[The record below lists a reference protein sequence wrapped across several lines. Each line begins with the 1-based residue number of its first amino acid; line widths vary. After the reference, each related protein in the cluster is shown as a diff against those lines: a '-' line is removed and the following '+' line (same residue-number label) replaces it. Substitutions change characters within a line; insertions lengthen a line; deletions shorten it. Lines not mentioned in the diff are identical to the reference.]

1 MKLIP
6 QLAMLA
12 AGIGLLVLLFVAGW
26 NSAAMSGRIITPQE
40 AGVAMAGLY
49 VAVLV
54 VIVIDGKRGPEK
66 R

>member
-6 QLAMLA
+6 QLAMIA
-12 AGIGLLVLLFVAGW
+12 AAVGMLVLLLVALW
-26 NSAAMSGRIITPQE
+26 NSAAMSGRIITPRE

-54 VIVIDGKRGPEK
+54 VIAIDWKRGGAK
-66 R
+66 